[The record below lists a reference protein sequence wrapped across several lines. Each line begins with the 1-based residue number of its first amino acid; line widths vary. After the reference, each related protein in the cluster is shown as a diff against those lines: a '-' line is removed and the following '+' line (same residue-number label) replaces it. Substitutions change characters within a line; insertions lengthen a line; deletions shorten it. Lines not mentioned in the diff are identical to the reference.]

1 MRPSLR
7 QLQYLVAIADTGRYA
22 QAAAHVGVSQPTLS
36 EQISLLEAELG
47 TRLLERGRHG
57 ALLTPLGRVVTDRAR
72 MILREMEDL
81 KAMARM
87 GEDALSGRM
96 RLGVLPSVGP
106 YLLPEA
112 IKQLHADYPEFRL
125 LVREERSGDLAGAL
139 LAGQLDLVIATTGDI
154 PDTDGVHLFSESIWV
169 SSAPDDPLAGTRA
182 PVKPDDLKGREL
194 LSLGRGHRLT
204 YIAEALAEAA
214 GCRISAEYEGTS
226 LDALRIMAT
235 TGAGL
240 AVLPGVYATRE
251 ARRDPD
257 LMVRRVDWPQARRG
271 LSLMWRRSSPL
282 AGSFVRIGE
291 ILRATAQRFPAE
303 AFAPDDDTA
312 EKRDR
317 PARADSQLA
326 K

>member
-22 QAAAHVGVSQPTLS
+22 QAASEVGVSQPTLS
-36 EQISLLEAELG
+36 EQINLLEDALG

-57 ALLTPLGRVVTDRAR
+57 ALLTPLGRVITDRAR
-72 MILREMEDL
+72 LILREMEDL

-87 GEDALSGRM
+87 GEDALSGRV

-112 IKQLHADYPEFRL
+112 IKQLHAEYQDFRL
-125 LVREERSGDLAGAL
+125 LVREERSGDLGEALQSGA
-139 LAGQLDLVIATTGDI
+139 LDLVIATSGDL
-154 PDTDGVHLFSESIWV
+154 PDMDSVPLFSESIWV

-182 PVKPDDLKGREL
+182 PVTLADLKDREL

-204 YIAEALAEAA
+204 YIAESIAEAA

-257 LMVRRVDWPQARRG
+257 LMVRRVDWAEARRD
-271 LSLMWRRSSPL
+271 LSLIWRRSSPL
-282 AGSFVRIGE
+282 SASFSRIADV
-291 ILRATAQRFPAE
+291 LRATARRFPAE
-303 AFAPDDDTA
+303 AFVAP
-312 EKRDR
+312 
-317 PARADSQLA
+317 
-326 K
+326 

>member
-7 QLQYLVAIADTGRYA
+7 QLQYLVAIADSGRYA
-22 QAAAHVGVSQPTLS
+22 QAAADVGASQPTLS

-47 TRLLERGRHG
+47 ARLLERGRHG
-57 ALLTPLGRVVTDRAR
+57 ALLTPLGRVITERAR
-72 MILREMEDL
+72 LILREMEDL
-81 KAMARM
+81 KATARL
-87 GEDALSGRM
+87 GEDALSGRV

-112 IKQLHADYPEFRL
+112 IKALHAEYPDFRL
-125 LVREERSGDLAGAL
+125 LVREGRSGELGDELR
-139 LAGQLDLVIATTGDI
+139 AGQLDIVIATTGDI
-154 PDTDGVHLFSESIWV
+154 PEAEGMVLFSETIWV

-182 PVKPDDLKGREL
+182 PVSLEALCDREL

-204 YIAEALAEAA
+204 YIAEAMAEAA

-240 AVLPGVYATRE
+240 AVLPGLYATRE

-257 LMVRRVDWPQARRG
+257 LMVRQVDWPHARRE
-271 LSLMWRRSSPL
+271 LSLMWRRSTPL
-282 AGSFVRIGE
+282 ASSFARIGDV
-291 ILRATAQRFPAE
+291 LRATARRFPPE
-303 AFAPDDDTA
+303 AFAS
-312 EKRDR
+312 
-317 PARADSQLA
+317 PAG
-326 K
+326 